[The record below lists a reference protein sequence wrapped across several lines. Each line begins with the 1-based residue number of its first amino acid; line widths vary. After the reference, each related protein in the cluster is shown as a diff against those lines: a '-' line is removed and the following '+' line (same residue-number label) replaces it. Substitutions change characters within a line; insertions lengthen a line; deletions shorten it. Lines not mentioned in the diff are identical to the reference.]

1 MKKRAAM
8 LLAGMIVLSLAVPC
22 AAGAEETNDSEYY
35 YVNGKAPEEVTGN
48 ILFWSW
54 DPNFF
59 DMVQKMEY
67 PVLEKG
73 ICFLP
78 FWQYAQW
85 PQ

>member
-8 LLAGMIVLSLAVPC
+8 LLAGMMVLSLAVPC

-59 DMVQKMEY
+59 DMVQKMNDIY
-67 PVLEKG
+67 PNVTFDFVTVASAE
-73 ICFLP
+73 
-78 FWQYAQW
+78 
-85 PQ
+85 